1 MKEVK
6 YFFKETSKAFVVLHH
21 TKDFSIKEDLRQS
34 CTKYIDHRYLGHNLY
49 VYFDDLG
56 VYQYLEKK
64 LDYNVNLPD
73 SPEYPNL
80 LFGNIIVE
88 KVNEA
93 GESVDISMNDLNYL
107 VQEIFYKVDKDTVDK
122 MVDYIINVI
131 GGSKCIM

>member
-6 YFFKETSKAFVVLHH
+6 FFFKKPGKDFEVLHH
-21 TKDFSIKEDLRQS
+21 TKDFSIKEDLRQP
-34 CTKYIDHRYLGHNLY
+34 CTEHIDHRYLGHNLY

-56 VYQYLEKK
+56 VYQYLKKK
-64 LDYNVNLPD
+64 LEYNINLPD

-93 GESVDISMNDLNYL
+93 GESVDVSMNDLNYL
-107 VQEIFYKVDKDTVDK
+107 VQEIFYKVDKATVDK
-122 MVDYIINVI
+122 MVDYIMNVI
-131 GGSKCIM
+131 GGAKCIM

>member
-6 YFFKETSKAFVVLHH
+6 YFFKEPDKAFVVLHH
-21 TKDFSIKEDLRQS
+21 AKDFSIKEDLRQS
-34 CTKYIDHRYLGHNLY
+34 CTETIDHRYLGHNLY

-56 VYQYLEKK
+56 LYQYLEKK

-122 MVDYIINVI
+122 MIDYIINVI
-131 GGSKCIM
+131 GGAKCIM

>member
-6 YFFKETSKAFVVLHH
+6 YFFKEPGRPFEVLHH
-21 TKDFSIKEDLRQS
+21 TKDFSIKEDLRQP
-34 CTKYIDHRYLGHNLY
+34 CTESIDHRYLGHNLY

-56 VYQYLEKK
+56 VYQYLNKK

-93 GESVDISMNDLNYL
+93 GESVDISMNDLNYIL
-107 VQEIFYKVDKDTVDK
+107 QEIFYKVDKDTVDK

-131 GGSKCIM
+131 GGAKCIM

>member
-6 YFFKETSKAFVVLHH
+6 YFFKEPGKPFEVLHH

-34 CTKYIDHRYLGHNLY
+34 CTESIDHRYLGHNLY

-56 VYQYLEKK
+56 VYQYLNKK

-93 GESVDISMNDLNYL
+93 GESVDISMNDLNYIL
-107 VQEIFYKVDKDTVDK
+107 QEIFYKVDKDTVDK

-131 GGSKCIM
+131 GGAKCIM

>member
-6 YFFKETSKAFVVLHH
+6 YFFKEPGRPFEVLHH
-21 TKDFSIKEDLRQS
+21 TKDFSIKEDLRQP
-34 CTKYIDHRYLGHNLY
+34 CTESIDHRYLGHNLY

-56 VYQYLEKK
+56 VYQYLNKK

-73 SPEYPNL
+73 SPKYPNL

-93 GESVDISMNDLNYL
+93 GESVDISMNDLNYIL
-107 VQEIFYKVDKDTVDK
+107 QEIFYKVDKDTVDE
-122 MVDYIINVI
+122 MVYYIINVI
-131 GGSKCIM
+131 GGEKCIM